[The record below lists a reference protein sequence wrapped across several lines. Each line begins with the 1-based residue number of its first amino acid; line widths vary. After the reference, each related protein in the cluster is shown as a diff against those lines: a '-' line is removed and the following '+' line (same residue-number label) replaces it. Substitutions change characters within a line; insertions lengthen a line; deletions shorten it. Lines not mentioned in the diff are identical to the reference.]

1 MRVRLVPPLFLV
13 LLLLMALV
21 AVPIPGRAQIPP
33 WEIEKLPSTPA
44 PPFSLP
50 DLQGKQ
56 ITSTAFQGR
65 VLLVNFWATW
75 CAPCRNEM
83 AALDRLQR
91 KYQEQGLTVIGISID
106 QGMVIDCESSGN
118 GSGILMGQRSLVRGC
133 VCTLNNNSGIA
144 ATFNAHRIESNTC
157 IENDTGI
164 TVSDTNGR
172 SVITGNVCID
182 SRVTAFNIATGNVC
196 FVVAAATAGAINGNS
211 GGVSPGTTNPWA
223 NLALP

>member
-56 ITSTAFQGR
+56 IASTAFQGR

-106 QGMVIDCESSGN
+106 QDLGPVKQFLETVKVGFPILHDPGMTSHDAYKVYSYPTTFLVDRK
-118 GSGILMGQRSLVRGC
+118 GIIRQYWIGIQEWEGEEVGKILQG
-133 VCTLNNNSGIA
+133 TL
-144 ATFNAHRIESNTC
+144 R
-157 IENDTGI
+157 
-164 TVSDTNGR
+164 
-172 SVITGNVCID
+172 
-182 SRVTAFNIATGNVC
+182 
-196 FVVAAATAGAINGNS
+196 
-211 GGVSPGTTNPWA
+211 
-223 NLALP
+223 